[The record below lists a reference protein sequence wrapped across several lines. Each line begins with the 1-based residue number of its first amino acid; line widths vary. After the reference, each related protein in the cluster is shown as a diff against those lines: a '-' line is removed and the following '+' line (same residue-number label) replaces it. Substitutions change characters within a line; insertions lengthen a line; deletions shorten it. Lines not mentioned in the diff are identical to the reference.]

1 MYISHINTSPINYIL
16 LGANTL
22 VIERENDWKLH
33 GRILAFIEQS
43 DKIAHQDYNYWRKNS
58 PDVKVI
64 KELRLDT
71 GLGHGFL
78 YKPIKQWL
86 VPTKDWI

>member
-1 MYISHINTSPINYIL
+1 MQYLFSCQTSLKEGVKHIFY
-16 LGANTL
+16 
-22 VIERENDWKLH
+22 LH
-33 GRILAFIEQS
+33 GKFIEQS